1 MQQSIQC
8 SFMTGALTDVP
19 SIEVGGKFLFSH
31 QHFYH
36 DHIYIQEKELLKDH
50 AAGPDEMF

>member
-1 MQQSIQC
+1 
-8 SFMTGALTDVP
+8 MTGALTDVP

-36 DHIYIQEKELLKDH
+36 DHIYIQEKELLKEH